1 VSEPCSGSLRA
12 RKLISFSLYLL
23 FSSRSGTA
31 YLNLCFQQWTG
42 TIAPISFE
50 YEVDA
55 ESE

>member
-1 VSEPCSGSLRA
+1 MPLA
-12 RKLISFSLYLL
+12 LHPSFASH
-23 FSSRSGTA
+23 SGTA

-50 YEVDA
+50 YEVDT